1 MISRL
6 FANSPHAT
14 VDRVGASKVSAH
26 LRVALLCTGWV
37 WAGCKSDINIIS
49 KAPSQEEEE
58 VVAED
63 FGGDWGQW
71 LSMGVLPDGRPVA
84 AFYDATDGA
93 LGFAI
98 ATLAADGTVAWSYEQ
113 ADGYADA
120 GGLDTGDRGKY
131 VDLVVAANGDIW
143 LAYQD
148 LANENL
154 RYARRYYLSGEWEN
168 GVADDNSNPSSAS
181 GMFASIALDAAGN
194 PVVAHYDGGLG
205 ELRVA
210 HWNGSGF
217 DGEVVDEGTAPDVVE
232 GEDPVEANVGL
243 FPSLQIVDGTEYI
256 AYHDQANGDLLLA
269 TGSAGAYAL
278 STIASEGNVG
288 AWPDLVIDSGTMYI
302 SFHDVGNQ
310 DLVFASGTG
319 ASWSF
324 EVVDDGEYVG
334 ADSDLLLS
342 GGTARIAYFDGHNND
357 FKLATQVGDSWSI
370 ETRTG
375 AETASGFFNELIETG
390 DRIYGGCYDYTNR
403 SVWFSALN

>member
-1 MISRL
+1 MISRF
-6 FANSPHAT
+6 FANCPDAL
-14 VDRVGASKVSAH
+14 VGRVGIPKASTS

-58 VVAED
+58 VVPEE

-131 VDLVVAANGDIW
+131 VDMVVAANGDIW

-148 LANENL
+148 LGNENL

-168 GVADDNSNPSSAS
+168 GVADDNSNPSSQS
-181 GMFASIALDAAGN
+181 GMFASIALDASGN

-217 DGEVVDEGTAPDVVE
+217 DGEVVDEGTAPDVAE
-232 GEDPVEANVGL
+232 GEPGRSQCRPVS
-243 FPSLQIVDGTEYI
+243 SLQIVDGIEYI

-269 TGSAGAYAL
+269 TGSTGAYTL
-278 STIASEGNVG
+278 STIASEGGMG
-288 AWPDLVIDSGTMYI
+288 AWPDLVMTAARCTSPSTMSETRI
-302 SFHDVGNQ
+302 
-310 DLVFASGTG
+310 VFGREQGPGRSKWSTTANMRRRLTFSCQGGCCIAYWANATTTSSLRPRWATTG
-319 ASWSF
+319 AS
-324 EVVDDGEYVG
+324 
-334 ADSDLLLS
+334 
-342 GGTARIAYFDGHNND
+342 RH
-357 FKLATQVGDSWSI
+357 
-370 ETRTG
+370 TG
-375 AETASGFFNELIETG
+375 AETASGSSTSHRNGRSGLRWLLRLHQPHRLVLGSELT
-390 DRIYGGCYDYTNR
+390 
-403 SVWFSALN
+403 